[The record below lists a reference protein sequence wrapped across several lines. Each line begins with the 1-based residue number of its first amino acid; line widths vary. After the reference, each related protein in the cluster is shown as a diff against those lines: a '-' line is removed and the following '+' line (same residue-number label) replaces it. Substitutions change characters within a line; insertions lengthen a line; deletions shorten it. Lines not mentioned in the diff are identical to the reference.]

1 MTFFKIGKEVRQGC
15 ILSPHLFNI
24 YTEQVMREADIEDM
38 GLRIGG
44 RNITNLR
51 YADDTGLIASN
62 VTTSKRML
70 YRVDAA
76 GEAKGL
82 GLNAPKTKYMHIKGK
97 DSQPDEHNTI
107 KVKGTQLEK
116 VDHFKY
122 LGSIKSSDGT
132 CLQDIKTRIAMAKQ
146 KMLQLNNIW
155 KDRGIPIEL
164 KMSLLK
170 CLVWPVIMYG
180 CEAWTLKKEEDR
192 LNAAEMW
199 FYRRLLRIKWQ
210 DKRTNESILEE
221 LSTNRVLL
229 QEINKRKL
237 RYLGHAV
244 RNPKTD
250 LMSTILQGRV
260 EGKRNRGRP
269 QTLYM
274 DNVTAISGLTLAGVM
289 HRSRDREDWRTVV
302 ARSEAATDDHG
313 DADR

>member
-1 MTFFKIGKEVRQGC
+1 M
-15 ILSPHLFNI
+15 
-24 YTEQVMREADIEDM
+24 ED
-38 GLRIGG
+38 

-82 GLNAPKTKYMHIKGK
+82 GLNVPKTKYMHIKGV
-97 DSQPDEHNTI
+97 DSQADEHNII

-116 VDHFKY
+116 VEHFKY

-155 KDRGIPIEL
+155 KDRGIPIQL

-180 CEAWTLKKEEDR
+180 CEAWTLKKEEEDR

-250 LMSTILQGRV
+250 LMSTNLQGRV

>member
-1 MTFFKIGKEVRQGC
+1 MPIIAALYDNQKATIRWNGEHCDFFQIGKGVRQGC

-44 RNITNLR
+44 RNITDLR

-76 GEAKGL
+76 GEKKGL

-97 DSQPDEHNTI
+97 HSQPDKHTTI

-116 VDHFKY
+116 VDSFKY

-155 KDRGIPIEL
+155 KDRGIPNHL

-170 CLVWPVIMYG
+170 CLVWPVVMYG
-180 CEAWTLKKEEDR
+180 CEAWTLRKEEKDR

-199 FYRRLLRIKWQ
+199 FYRRLLRVSWK
-210 DKRTNESILEE
+210 DMRTNESILEE
-221 LSTNRVLL
+221 LSTNRVLM
-229 QEINKRKL
+229 QQINRRKM

-244 RNPKTD
+244 RNPKTN
-250 LMSTILQGRV
+250 LMATILQGRV

-274 DNVTAISGLTLAGVM
+274 DNVKAISGLTLVGVM
-289 HRSRDREDWRTVV
+289 SGDR
-302 ARSEAATDDHG
+302 
-313 DADR
+313 